1 MSCSACNKRRAL
13 AIIQKRRKQEDD
25 EQSTDKHLKIKEY
38 KLKK

>member
-13 AIIQKRRKQEDD
+13 AIIEKRRKQEDT
-25 EQSTDKHLKIKEY
+25 EKDKLLNIKEY